1 MDKQITIT
9 ELDFARLSKLTLS
22 EKKLQAIEVR
32 NLPFL
37 TEEINR
43 AAKVESKAIAPDYV
57 TMNSKVEV
65 LDPDTKRV
73 MTFQLVY
80 PEEANLKNGKISVL
94 SPMGSA
100 LLGYKVGDT
109 ISFNVPKGI
118 KKMEIKS
125 ILYQPESQG
134 EYTV

>member
-65 LDPDTKRV
+65 LDPDTKKV

-100 LLGYKVGDT
+100 LLGYKAGDT

>member
-43 AAKVESKAIAPDYV
+43 AAKVESKAIASDYV

-100 LLGYKVGDT
+100 LLGYKAGDT

>member
-1 MDKQITIT
+1 MDNQITLT
-9 ELDFARLSKLTLS
+9 ELDYARLSQLTLS
-22 EKKLQAIEVR
+22 ERKFQIVELR
-32 NLPFL
+32 NLSFL
-37 TEEINR
+37 RAEINR
-43 AAKVESKAIAPDYV
+43 ASKVESNAIAPDYV

-65 LDPDTKRV
+65 LDLDTKKV
-73 MTFQLVY
+73 MTVQLVY

-109 ISFNVPKGI
+109 ISFHVPKGI
-118 KKMEIKS
+118 KAMNIKS

>member
-100 LLGYKVGDT
+100 LLGYKAGDT

>member
-37 TEEINR
+37 AEEINR

-65 LDPDTKRV
+65 LDLDTKRM
-73 MTFQLVY
+73 MTVQLVY
-80 PEEANLKNGKISVL
+80 PSEADLKNLKISVL

-100 LLGYKVGDT
+100 LLGYKAGDT
-109 ISFNVPKGI
+109 IAFNVPKGI

-125 ILYQPESQG
+125 IIYQPESQG